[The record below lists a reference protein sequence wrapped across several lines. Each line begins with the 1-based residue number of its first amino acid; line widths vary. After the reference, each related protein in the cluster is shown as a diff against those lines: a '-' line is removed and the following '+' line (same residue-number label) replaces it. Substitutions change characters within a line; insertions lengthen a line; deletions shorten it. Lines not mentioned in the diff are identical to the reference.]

1 MEKLQLIL
9 SLIEGTND
17 LIHSVTPDGS
27 FEFVNQAWLKSLG
40 YKEEEIKSLNMKDI
54 IFPGQVKRHSEL
66 LGRILA
72 GEKMIDVEVTFL
84 TKGGEKLL
92 AEGNLFS
99 RSVND
104 VVVSAT
110 GFFRDVTVKKEMEE
124 KLAEA
129 RARTEFF
136 VDLMV
141 HDITNINQEVI
152 STIEILLLEPDF
164 PEQLKDLI
172 QEALTEVERGSNLI
186 ENVRKIASLASMAPK
201 EKFYDLWTIMTTAAE
216 HVNHSFPEKELAMET
231 NISMDQYRIKADE
244 YFHDVFFSLLHNSTK
259 FDKKQKVKVEV
270 QVEEIK
276 HTPFI
281 RIELSDFGPGIADT
295 DKDSIFA
302 KISHRRDS
310 LAGIGLSLSLVK
322 MTLDNYGAFIRVEDR
337 VEGDYTKGAKFVILL
352 RYEPSNAKPME
363 VDE

>member
-1 MEKLQLIL
+1 
-9 SLIEGTND
+9 
-17 LIHSVTPDGS
+17 
-27 FEFVNQAWLKSLG
+27 
-40 YKEEEIKSLNMKDI
+40 
-54 IFPGQVKRHSEL
+54 
-66 LGRILA
+66 
-72 GEKMIDVEVTFL
+72 
-84 TKGGEKLL
+84 
-92 AEGNLFS
+92 
-99 RSVND
+99 
-104 VVVSAT
+104 
-110 GFFRDVTVKKEMEE
+110 MEE

-152 STIEILLLEPDF
+152 STIEILLMEPDF
-164 PEQLKDLI
+164 PDQLKELAT
-172 QEALTEVERGSNLI
+172 EALGEVERGSNLI
-186 ENVRKIASLASMAPK
+186 ENVRKISSLATKAP
-201 EKFYDLWTIMTTAAE
+201 ESRFYDLATILTTAAE
-216 HVNHSFPEKELAMET
+216 HVNHSFSEKELVMET
-231 NISMDQYRIKADE
+231 NIETEQYRIEADE
-244 YFHDVFFSLLHNSTK
+244 YFHDVFFSLLHNSVK

-270 QVEEIK
+270 KVEEIK

-281 RIELSDFGPGIADT
+281 RIEVSDFGSGIADT

-337 VEGDYTKGAKFVILL
+337 IEGDYTKGAKFVILL
-352 RYEPSNAKPME
+352 RYEPSNVSPME